1 MPTSTATATWEG
13 MLRTGKGH
21 FAAKSGAF
29 QESFS
34 FPSRFEGAKGTNP
47 EELLAAA
54 HAGCFSMAL
63 AHGLEQA
70 GTPVTKIT
78 TVAHVT
84 VENLTITRIKL
95 ETIGVVPG
103 IDPQEFEAAAQAT
116 GKGCIVSKALA
127 AVPSIEVEARLG

>member
-1 MPTSTATATWEG
+1 MSTSTAHATWEG
-13 MLRTGKGH
+13 GLRTGKGH
-21 FAAKSGAF
+21 FAAKSGQF
-29 QESFS
+29 QASFS
-34 FPSRFEGAKGTNP
+34 FPTRFEGAKGTNP

-70 GTPVTKIT
+70 GTPVTKIS

-84 VENLTITRIKL
+84 VENLAITRIKL
-95 ETIGVVPG
+95 ETTGIVPG
-103 IDPQEFEAAAQAT
+103 IDQQRFEAAAQAS

-127 AVPSIEVEARLG
+127 SVPNIEVEAKLG

>member
-1 MPTSTATATWEG
+1 MPTSTASATWEG
-13 MLRTGKGH
+13 ALRTGKGR

-29 QESFS
+29 QESYS
-34 FPSRFEGAKGTNP
+34 FRTRFEGAQGTNP

-70 GTPVTKIT
+70 GSPVTKIT

-95 ETIGVVPG
+95 ETTGVVPG
-103 IDPQEFEAAAQAT
+103 IDQQEFEAAAQAS
-116 GKGCIVSKALA
+116 GKGCIVSRALA
-127 AVPSIEVEARLG
+127 GVPSIEVEAKLG